1 VRQNIVAFKTN
12 YAEEVKIKSRIC
24 ISWEQIYRGFFVLY
38 IVLAFLCVGTIAF
51 AADSVP
57 IKIGYSALRI
67 SLPVFSAFKQGFFKD
82 EGLDVEL
89 VRFDTAQP
97 LMNSLVAGNIQVAGY
112 TALPIT
118 FNSMLRS
125 NTKLYFITS
134 LYEDQNHPISY
145 VIVPSD
151 TPPSFQLTDLKG
163 KNVGI
168 LPTVAYRVWFEE
180 ILKFHK
186 VDPASVNIMP
196 LAPAMTPTS
205 LNSGQVAA
213 LFTNDP
219 AATAVLQNGLGRLLN
234 KDAEVPKV
242 LGGRFVFGSFNMIK
256 DYADRNPD
264 IARRIVRALDKAVDF
279 VNANQKEAKNNMKDF
294 VHPSQ
299 QPYVEHYADSLYA
312 KTERIDPAEFQ
323 NIADK
328 YYEIG
333 IINGP
338 VNVKE
343 LVVTQTSFEK

>member
-1 VRQNIVAFKTN
+1 MN
-12 YAEEVKIKSRIC
+12 SIC
-24 ISWEQIYRGFFVLY
+24 MFRKLMIRALIIMISL
-38 IVLAFLCVGTIAF
+38 LCAYPSCF
-51 AADSVP
+51 AAEPVP

-67 SLPVFSAFKQGFFKD
+67 SLPVFSAYKEGFFKD

-125 NTKLYFITS
+125 KTQLYFITS
-134 LYEDQNHPISY
+134 LYEDQDHPISY
-145 VIVPSD
+145 VIVPSG
-151 TPPSFQLTDLKG
+151 TPANFQLSDLKG
-163 KNVGI
+163 KKVGI

-180 ILKFHK
+180 ILKYHK
-186 VDPASVNIMP
+186 VDPSSVGIVP
-196 LAPAMTPTS
+196 LAPALTPTS
-205 LNSGQVAA
+205 LNSGQVDA

-219 AATAVLQNGLGRLLN
+219 AATAVLQKGLGRLLN
-234 KDAEVPKV
+234 KEVQVPKV

-264 IARRIVRALDKAVDF
+264 IAQKIVRALDKAVDF
-279 VNANQKEAKNNMKDF
+279 VNTNQKEAKNNMKDF

-299 QPYVEHYADSLYA
+299 QPYLEHYPDSAYA
-312 KTERIDPAEFQ
+312 KTEMIDPAEFQ

-328 YYEIG
+328 YHRIG
-333 IINGP
+333 IINNP
-338 VNVKE
+338 IQVKD
-343 LVVTQTSFEK
+343 LVVTQKSFNR